1 MFNEEDRENIL
12 KRICGSCELCA
23 VTDSGKVKFMA
34 QLESDCNDDY
44 DEDIEYENI
53 EDLRDIVSQVI
64 HDNTWDISVIE
75 DEASVDSVESINC
88 PYCGKTIVGLPEL
101 HEVGNHIITCPN
113 CHNKFILKTSISY
126 HYDVSERMEIANNMK
141 ESTNV

>member
-1 MFNEEDRENIL
+1 MINKENNENIL
-12 KRICGSCELCA
+12 KRICGNCELCA
-23 VTDSGKVKFMA
+23 VTNSGEVKFMA
-34 QLESDCNDDY
+34 QLENDCDDDY
-44 DEDIEYENI
+44 DEDIQYENI

-75 DEASVDSVESINC
+75 DEAMVDSVESINC

-113 CHNKFILKTSISY
+113 CHNKFILETSISY

-141 ESTNV
+141 ESANV

>member
-1 MFNEEDRENIL
+1 MKKLFVSVPMKGRTKENI
-12 KRICGSCELCA
+12 KNS
-23 VTDSGKVKFMA
+23 
-34 QLESDCNDDY
+34 
-44 DEDIEYENI
+44 IECMHKI
-53 EDLRDIVSQVI
+53 EDLHDIVSQVV
-64 HDNTWDISVIE
+64 HDSTLDISVIE
-75 DEASVDSVESINC
+75 DDTSIDSVESINC

-126 HYDVSERMEIANNMK
+126 HYDVSERMEITNDMK